1 MGSKLTKR
9 EALVDARL
17 ETLEKRMDKAERGGA
32 LEVGDFVRVDE
43 GFGGQ
48 GGAPKCLAGQGGL
61 LVETDEGDEVGCG
74 VLFADGD
81 KWYLAGKYLT
91 KVVEE

>member
-17 ETLEKRMDKAERGGA
+17 ETLEKRMDKAERGGDLVA
-32 LEVGDFVRVDE
+32 GDFVRVDE
-43 GFGGQ
+43 DFDGQ
-48 GGAPKCLAGQGGL
+48 GGAPKCLAGQGGMI
-61 LVETDEGDEVGCG
+61 VETGADVEPDCG

-81 KWYLAGKYLT
+81 KWYFSPRYLR